1 MSAAVI
7 AVTIRKGGTGK
18 TTTAAAL
25 AQAAAYTGRRVLAID
40 LDSQGNLS
48 QALGVRATADRNA
61 YLLMMHTRP
70 AAETVIE
77 SKQGLNVIPA
87 AIDLATV
94 PDTTGA
100 ARRLQSALEPIR
112 ADYDLIVID
121 TPAAGILQYNALQ
134 AATAAVFPVH
144 ADSYG
149 IQSIYQITDV
159 TRQFMRTNPALT
171 FAGVLLA
178 SYDGRPKHARAIR
191 DAIRSQAE
199 ALGVSYIGE
208 VRRGVA
214 IQEAAT
220 LQRSLYEYAPNSKP
234 AADYLQ
240 ALQFIMEEG
249 QT

>member
-61 YLLMMHTRP
+61 YLLMMHTRS

-87 AIDLATV
+87 AIDLATI

-112 ADYDLIVID
+112 GDYDLIVID

-240 ALQFIMEEG
+240 ALQFIMKEG
-249 QT
+249 YT